1 MLLYILKCFFIFVI
15 KKLNSAANGQA
26 SGTWS
31 FRNIKF
37 LIINTKTVMLLS
49 GKIKQVQQKA
59 LVLKKMSAK
68 IRIVFTV
75 IFDQG

>member
-37 LIINTKTVMLLS
+37 LKMILKQFCCFVE
-49 GKIKQVQQKA
+49 IKQVQQKST
-59 LVLKKMSAK
+59 KKMYILIK
-68 IRIVFTV
+68 DLCIL
-75 IFDQG
+75 IF